1 MINAIKQFG
10 HSTFSS
16 LKIWNYRLYFTGQA
30 ISLCGTWMQSIAQSW
45 LVLKITGSGTALGLV
60 IALQHLPILLLG
72 PLGGVI
78 ADRFPKRKILFFT
91 QSASGILA
99 LILGALVATDTVQ
112 LWMLYVLA
120 FMLGLVN
127 TIDNPTRQTFVIE
140 MVEKEQIGNAVALN
154 STQVNVARII
164 GPAIAGVLIATIG
177 LAWCFAVNGISYI
190 AVLIALFMMRTD
202 DLHPIV
208 SVPRAK
214 GQLREGFRYV
224 ASNPLLRDTL
234 IMMAIIGTLSYE
246 FNVILPL
253 FARFTFNGDARTYA
267 ALTSAMG
274 LGSVIASLFTA
285 NRKKRSPE
293 MLVRAMFLFAMT
305 MFLVAVAP
313 NFTIALIAM
322 VLVGASSINVV
333 TLGNVMLQLESAPEM
348 RGRVMALWT
357 VAFLGSTPIGG
368 PIIGWVGE
376 YAGPRWGLAVGGF
389 AALFAAGFGKMR
401 SYRPLAVWLIGK
413 TRKERTCPLIKK
425 HGCDNAPQCQSIRKI
440 KSS

>member
-10 HSTFSS
+10 YSTFSS

-30 ISLCGTWMQSIAQSW
+30 ISLCGTWMQTIAQSW
-45 LVLKITGSGTALGLV
+45 LVLKITDSGMALGLV
-60 IALQHLPILLLG
+60 TALQHLPILLLG

-91 QSASGILA
+91 QSALGFLA
-99 LILGALVATDTVQ
+99 LILGVLVATDTVQ
-112 LWMLYVLA
+112 LWMVYVLA
-120 FMLGLVN
+120 FMFGLVN
-127 TIDNPTRQTFVIE
+127 AVDNPTRQTFVIE
-140 MVEKEQIGNAVALN
+140 MVKEEQIGNAVALN
-154 STQVNVARII
+154 STQVNVARVI
-164 GPAIAGVLIATIG
+164 GPAVAGVLIATIG
-177 LAWCFAVNGISYI
+177 LAWCFAVNAVSYI
-190 AVLIALFMMRTD
+190 AVLIALFMMRIK
-202 DLHPIV
+202 DLHPIMP
-208 SVPRAK
+208 VPRVK

-253 FARFTFNGDARTYA
+253 FARFTFYGDARTYA

-293 MLVRAMFLFAMT
+293 MLVRAIFLFAISML
-305 MFLVAVAP
+305 LVAIAP

-322 VLVGASSINVV
+322 VLVGALSINVV

-368 PIIGWVGE
+368 PIIGWIGE
-376 YAGPRWGLAVGGF
+376 YAGPRWGLAAGGF
-389 AALFAAGFGKMR
+389 AALFAAGLGRIRCRR
-401 SYRPLAVWLIGK
+401 SSFASTLGGTL
-413 TRKERTCPLIKK
+413 KK
-425 HGCDNAPQCQSIRKI
+425 DF
-440 KSS
+440 

>member
-30 ISLCGTWMQSIAQSW
+30 ISLCGTWMQTIAQSW

-60 IALQHLPILLLG
+60 TALQHLPILLLG

-78 ADRFPKRKILFFT
+78 ADRFPKRKILFVT
-91 QSASGILA
+91 QSTFGLLA
-99 LILGALVATDTVQ
+99 LILGILVATDTVQ
-112 LWMLYVLA
+112 LWMVNVLA
-120 FMLGLVN
+120 FMFGLVN
-127 TIDNPTRQTFVIE
+127 AIDNPTRQIFVIE
-140 MVEKEQIGNAVALN
+140 MVKKEQLGNAVALN
-154 STQVNVARII
+154 STQVNVARIV
-164 GPAIAGVLIATIG
+164 GPAIAGVLIATVG
-177 LAWCFAVNGISYI
+177 LAWCFAINSISYI
-190 AVLIALFMMRTD
+190 AVLIALFIMRMD

-208 SVPRAK
+208 PVPRAK

-253 FARFTFNGDARTYA
+253 FARFTFHGDARTYA

-293 MLVRAMFLFAMT
+293 MLVRAALLFGMS
-305 MFLVAVAP
+305 MLLVAIAP
-313 NFTIALIAM
+313 NFTVALIAM
-322 VLVGASSINVV
+322 VLVGAFSINVV
-333 TLGNVMLQLESAPEM
+333 TLGNVMLQLESTPEM

-368 PIIGWVGE
+368 PIIGWIGE

-389 AALFAAGFGKMR
+389 AALFAAGFGRIR
-401 SYRPLAVWLIGK
+401 SRRPSFVLGLGE
-413 TRKERTCPLIKK
+413 TRKK
-425 HGCDNAPQCQSIRKI
+425 DF
-440 KSS
+440 

>member
-30 ISLCGTWMQSIAQSW
+30 ISLCGTWMQTIAQSW

-60 IALQHLPILLLG
+60 TALQHLPVLLLG
-72 PLGGVI
+72 PLGGVL
-78 ADRFPKRKILFFT
+78 ADRFSKRKILFFT
-91 QSASGILA
+91 QSVFGLLA
-99 LILGALVATDTVQ
+99 LVLGILVATDTVQ
-112 LWMLYVLA
+112 LWMVDVLA
-120 FMLGLVN
+120 FMFGLVN
-127 TIDNPTRQTFVIE
+127 AIDNPTRQIFVVE
-140 MVEKEQIGNAVALN
+140 MVEKEQLGNAVALN
-154 STQVNVARII
+154 STQVNAARII
-164 GPAIAGVLIATIG
+164 GPAIAGVLIATFG
-177 LAWCFAVNGISYI
+177 LAWCFAINSISYI
-190 AVLIALFMMRTD
+190 AVLIALFIMRTN

-208 SVPRAK
+208 PVPRAK

-224 ASNPLLRDTL
+224 ASNPLLRNTL
-234 IMMAIIGTLSYE
+234 IMMGIIGTLSYE

-253 FARFTFNGDARTYA
+253 FARFTFHGDARTYA

-293 MLVRAMFLFAMT
+293 MLVRAAFLFGVSML
-305 MFLVAVAP
+305 LVAVSP

-322 VLVGASSINVV
+322 VLVGALSINVV
-333 TLGNVMLQLESAPEM
+333 TLGNVMLQLESTPEM

-368 PIIGWVGE
+368 PIIGWIGE

-389 AALFAAGFGKMR
+389 AALFAAVLGRMR
-401 SYRPLAVWLIGK
+401 SRRSPIVSSLGE
-413 TRKERTCPLIKK
+413 TRKK
-425 HGCDNAPQCQSIRKI
+425 DF
-440 KSS
+440 

>member
-10 HSTFSS
+10 YSTFSS

-30 ISLCGTWMQSIAQSW
+30 ISLCGTWMQTIAQSW
-45 LVLKITGSGTALGLV
+45 LVLKITGSGMALGLV
-60 IALQHLPILLLG
+60 TALQHLPILLLG

-91 QSASGILA
+91 QSALGFLA
-99 LILGALVATDTVQ
+99 LILGVLVATDTVQ
-112 LWMLYVLA
+112 LWMVYVLA
-120 FMLGLVN
+120 FMFGLVN
-127 TIDNPTRQTFVIE
+127 AVDNPTRQTFVIE
-140 MVEKEQIGNAVALN
+140 MVKEEQIGNAVALN
-154 STQVNVARII
+154 STQVNVARVI
-164 GPAIAGVLIATIG
+164 GPAVAGVLIATIG
-177 LAWCFAVNGISYI
+177 LAWCFAVNAVSYI
-190 AVLIALFMMRTD
+190 AVLIALFMMRIK
-202 DLHPIV
+202 DLHPIMP
-208 SVPRAK
+208 VPRVK

-253 FARFTFNGDARTYA
+253 FARFTFHGDARTYA

-293 MLVRAMFLFAMT
+293 MLVRAIFLFAISML
-305 MFLVAVAP
+305 LVAIAP

-322 VLVGASSINVV
+322 VLVGALSINVV

-368 PIIGWVGE
+368 PIIGWIGE
-376 YAGPRWGLAVGGF
+376 YAGPRWGLAAGGF
-389 AALFAAGFGKMR
+389 AALFAAGLGRMR
-401 SYRPLAVWLIGK
+401 CRRSSLASTLGG
-413 TRKERTCPLIKK
+413 TLKK
-425 HGCDNAPQCQSIRKI
+425 DF
-440 KSS
+440 